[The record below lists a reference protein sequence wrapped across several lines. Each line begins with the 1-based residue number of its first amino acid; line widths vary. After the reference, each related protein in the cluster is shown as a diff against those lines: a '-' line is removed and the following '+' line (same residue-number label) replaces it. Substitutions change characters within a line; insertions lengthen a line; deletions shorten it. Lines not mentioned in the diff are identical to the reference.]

1 MGKIGGDYLVEL
13 RRKGIYLIMF
23 FFDVLEMVDDL
34 FFLQLERSVRGFEK
48 VFLREGFEV
57 LGWNIG
63 WYGVE
68 KVFVM
73 FEFDRVERLRVK
85 IYFGLEFFMERGR
98 DFYRK
103 NERVWFVGKRFYVE
117 KRVKENII
125 DVVRELFEKNQV
137 VFGKNLWEIVKGVEI
152 FVDYVLRFLENEVYF
167 FFSRE
172 KEGFKYQG

>member
-1 MGKIGGDYLVEL
+1 M
-13 RRKGIYLIMF
+13 
-23 FFDVLEMVDDL
+23 
-34 FFLQLERSVRGFEK
+34 RGFEK

-125 DVVRELFEKNQV
+125 DVVRELFEKN
-137 VFGKNLWEIVKGVEI
+137 
-152 FVDYVLRFLENEVYF
+152 
-167 FFSRE
+167 
-172 KEGFKYQG
+172 